1 MNVHTMQQRPGVP
14 SLPIALPIMPLVR
27 SQGDTAAWS
36 NANHAIGVHSA
47 QARNACRMDGLGSQR
62 GRFAQFSQGK
72 NATSCADWPGR
83 GFGIRAP
90 IDGETCL
97 SQEEVNFELDRV
109 LMGSV
114 RNGVDHA
121 HD

>member
-1 MNVHTMQQRPGVP
+1 MNVRTMQQRPGVP

-72 NATSCADWPGR
+72 NATSCADWPGSEY
-83 GFGIRAP
+83 GIRQP
-90 IDGETCL
+90 HPHETPL
-97 SQEEVNFELDRV
+97 SWPEVFVFLK
-109 LMGSV
+109 
-114 RNGVDHA
+114 NGA
-121 HD
+121 ING